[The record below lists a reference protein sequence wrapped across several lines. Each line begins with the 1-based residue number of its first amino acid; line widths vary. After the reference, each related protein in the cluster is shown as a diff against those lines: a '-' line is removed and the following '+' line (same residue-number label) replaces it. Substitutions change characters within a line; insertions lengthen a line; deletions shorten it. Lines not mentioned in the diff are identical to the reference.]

1 MFRRVWALPLV
12 LLLVTAS
19 AVARAEEKSP
29 PSEDYYDLFK
39 VFADTLDQV
48 ERNYVKKVDRRELVE
63 AAIQGMISR
72 LDPYSAYIGPEE
84 LDRFRSGVESEFGGV
99 GIQITVDGGQLR
111 VLSPISGTPA
121 YRAGVIAGDRI
132 VAIEEQS
139 TEGIT
144 VDRAMQQLKG
154 KPGTK
159 VALSVVHPQAGQA
172 QKIVLTR
179 EMIHVETVLG
189 DRRLGNDAWDFLY
202 DHDKRI
208 GYIRLTAFSRDTS
221 DELRKALEQLK
232 TAKIRGLILDL
243 RFNPGGL
250 LNQAIEISN
259 LFISQGVIVSTV
271 GRSSPAR
278 TWEAH
283 KQGAYEGFPMVILVN
298 RYSASASEI
307 VSACLQD
314 HKRAVIVGERTWG
327 KGSVQNVIEMENG
340 QSLLKLTTS
349 AYKRPSGKNIHRFPN
364 SREADEWGV
373 RPDPGYELRLTDEDL
388 YALIR
393 DRRDRDIIRPHP
405 ALAQASAQGA
415 TKSKPAPAQ
424 ESSPPAKAEKPAAKA
439 GDAKPAAKTDG
450 HVPAKPAADKPVR
463 PAVDDEEDVAAAV
476 HGPVADRQLQKALD
490 CLNAEIARA
499 ESPAAAQAK

>member
-1 MFRRVWALPLV
+1 
-12 LLLVTAS
+12 
-19 AVARAEEKSP
+19 
-29 PSEDYYDLFK
+29 
-39 VFADTLDQV
+39 
-48 ERNYVKKVDRRELVE
+48 VKKVDRRELVE

-99 GIQITVDGGQLR
+99 GIQITIDGGLLR

-121 YRAGVIAGDRI
+121 YRAGITAGDRI
-132 VAIEEQS
+132 VEIEGQS

-144 VDRAMQQLKG
+144 VDKAMLQLKG

-159 VALSVVHPQAGQA
+159 VAISVLHPQTRQV

-189 DRRLGNDAWDFLY
+189 DRRLANDAWDFLY

-208 GYIRLTAFSRDTS
+208 GYVRLTAFSRDTA

-232 TAKIRGLILDL
+232 AAKIRGLILDL

-259 LFISQGVIVSTV
+259 LFISKGRIVSTT
-271 GRSSPAR
+271 GRSSPPR

-283 KQGAYEGFPMVILVN
+283 GQGAFEGFPMVILVN

-314 HKRAVIVGERTWG
+314 HKRAVVVGERTWG
-327 KGSVQNVIEMENG
+327 KGSVQNVIEMEDG
-340 QSLLKLTTS
+340 HSLLKLTTS

-364 SREADEWGV
+364 SREEDEWGV

-388 YALIR
+388 YALMR

-405 ALAQASAQGA
+405 ALAQASAVPAIAPGTRKA
-415 TKSKPAPAQ
+415 DSAPAS
-424 ESSPPAKAEKPAAKA
+424 EGLKPPAAKSEKPPAKAGSSP
-439 GDAKPAAKTDG
+439 GNSKPAAKTDT
-450 HVPAKPAADKPVR
+450 HVPAKPAADKPVQKQAR
-463 PAVDDEEDVAAAV
+463 PADEDEDEAGS
-476 HGPVADRQLQKALD
+476 GPVADRQLQKALD